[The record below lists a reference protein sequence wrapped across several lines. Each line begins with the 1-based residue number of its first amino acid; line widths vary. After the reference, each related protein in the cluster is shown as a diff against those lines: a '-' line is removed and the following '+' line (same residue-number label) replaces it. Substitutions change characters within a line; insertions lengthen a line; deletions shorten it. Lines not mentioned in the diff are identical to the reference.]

1 MIREPVV
8 AGMFYPGDPEE
19 LRTAVRG
26 YIEGSG
32 EAADPSV
39 RGIVSPHAG
48 YVYSGAVAGAAF
60 AAAPDGVR
68 RVVIL
73 APSHRYPVYGSSVLD
88 AEGFRTPLGVAG
100 IDRGVVE
107 ALLDSG
113 VSCEPRAH
121 SSEHAT
127 EVQVPFVQVRWPDAE
142 LVVII
147 QGEVSAEHSR
157 ELAGTL
163 DELLDDGAATLMV
176 ASSDMSHYHPEDHAR
191 RLDKQVTEAF
201 LSADPERL
209 VSVLREG
216 RGEACGAGPILTLL
230 SWAGR
235 RGYGRT
241 RRIAYDTSATAS
253 GDSSAVVGYLAASIS
268 EGD

>member
-8 AGMFYPGDPEE
+8 AGMFYPGDADE
-19 LRTAVRG
+19 LRGAVRG

-32 EAADPSV
+32 EKADGSV
-39 RGIVSPHAG
+39 RGIISPHAG
-48 YVYSGAVAGAAF
+48 YIYSGAVAGAAY
-60 AAAPDGVR
+60 AAAPDDVE
-68 RVVIL
+68 RVVLL

-88 AEGFRTPLGVAG
+88 AEGFRTPLGVVG
-100 IDRGVVE
+100 IDGDVVE
-107 ALLDSG
+107 GLLDSG
-113 VSCEPRAH
+113 LGYEPRAH
-121 SSEHAT
+121 SSEHST

-163 DELLDDGAATLMV
+163 NDLFDDGARTLMV
-176 ASSDMSHYHPEDHAR
+176 ASSDMSHYHPEDQAR
-191 RLDKQVTEAF
+191 KLDGQVTEAF
-201 LSADPERL
+201 LSADPSRL
-209 VSVLREG
+209 VSVLRGG

-235 RGYGRT
+235 RGYART

-253 GDSSAVVGYLAASIS
+253 GDSSAVVGYLAASIA